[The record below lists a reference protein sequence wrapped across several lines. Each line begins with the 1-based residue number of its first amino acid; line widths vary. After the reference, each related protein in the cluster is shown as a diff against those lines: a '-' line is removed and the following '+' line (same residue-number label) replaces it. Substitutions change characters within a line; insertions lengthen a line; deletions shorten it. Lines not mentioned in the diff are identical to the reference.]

1 MDLMKYK
8 QINNR
13 KYYPGKDQNDTG
25 LNFGTDQILQGLQFM
40 GSLYNSFSGNK
51 SVDDLY
57 KESDINTN
65 TINGVGY
72 NTRSIDQKEQMQ
84 QLNRENT
91 ANTFKNIGSGAT
103 LGASIG
109 GPIGAGVGAVT
120 GLVGGLFGAHSRKNK
135 LRNRLNELRQDLNY
149 ENNYN
154 RASALD
160 QSIKQNSNTVNSGM
174 LYGANKGFDGNM
186 NSYNKVWTP
195 DGFIKGDTN
204 SVVGKGESIIDFN
217 SGKGSI
223 VTKGKRGVDNQ
234 PSGVSPNDDTV
245 ILGNDINWATGHRF
259 SDDAMPYTNRLSK
272 LNKIEKQAGRFG
284 NLSSLSKKTQQ
295 VQQKTINPYKQ
306 EMLKSLKVYA
316 DQQKTQHELENKY
329 NEYPMY
335 KDGYDGWIPS
345 ALNAISSI
353 GNYIGIKNSYLRKPN
368 SYQANV
374 YENSALNTLRNL
386 NINKYGY
393 LRPMYDT
400 VRQYNYAVNNSGG
413 LTAGQ
418 KAAQRAAVALG
429 TQKNIADVLNKIDE
443 QNNRYKQ
450 SYAEALLNTGAANA
464 QRRQQ
469 AYQYDDQAYSQAH
482 GAKEQMLQTYRNDLY
497 NAIWQGFANKNKYD
511 MFKDT
516 MNMYY
521 QDKPY
526 RERYD
531 IPSVN
536 YSMGDIKPK
545 ASANNIFNTTLK
557 TPTSRTN
564 TYATSSNFLPDWN
577 SYLNEKF
584 PFDFTTM
591 TWGR

>member
-13 KYYPGKDQNDTG
+13 KYDPGKDQKDSG
-25 LNFGTDQILQGLQFM
+25 LNFDTNDVLQSIQFL

-65 TINGVGY
+65 TINGISY

-84 QLNRENT
+84 QLKRENT
-91 ANTFKNIGSGAT
+91 ANTFKTVGAGAT
-103 LGASIG
+103 LGGSVG
-109 GPIGAGVGAVT
+109 GPIGAGIGAAV
-120 GLVGGLFGAHSRKNK
+120 GLVGGLFGSQSRKNK

-154 RASALD
+154 QASALD
-160 QSIKQNSNTVNSGM
+160 QSIKQNSNTITSGM

-186 NSYNKVWTP
+186 NNYNKVWTP
-195 DGFIKGDTN
+195 DGFIKGNTN
-204 SVVGKGESIIDFN
+204 SVVGKGESIINFN

-234 PSGVSPNDDTV
+234 PSGVHPTDDTV

-259 SDDAMPYTNRLSK
+259 SDDAMPYTNKLSK
-272 LNKIEKQAGRFG
+272 LNKIEKQAGKFG
-284 NLSSLSKKTQQ
+284 NLSSLSKITQQ
-295 VQQKTINPYKQ
+295 VQKKTIDPYKQ
-306 EMLKSLKVYA
+306 DALKALKVYA
-316 DQQKTQHELENKY
+316 DQQKTQHEIENES
-329 NEYPMY
+329 NNYPMY
-335 KDGYDGWIPS
+335 DEGYDGWIPS
-345 ALNAISSI
+345 ALNIISSI
-353 GNYIGIKNSYLRKPN
+353 GNYIGTKNSSLRKPN
-368 SYQANV
+368 SYQANT
-374 YENSALNTLRNL
+374 YEGSALNTLRNL

-393 LRPMYDT
+393 LRPIYDT

-418 KAAQRAAVALG
+418 KAAQRAAVTLG
-429 TQKNIADVLNKIDE
+429 TQKNIADILNKIDE

-526 RERYD
+526 RTRQD
-531 IPSVN
+531 IPSAN
-536 YSMGDIKPK
+536 FNTRAIKPK
-545 ASANNIFNTTLK
+545 TSTNNIFNTTVK
-557 TPTSRTN
+557 APTSRTN
-564 TYATSSNFLPDWN
+564 THIASSDLLPDWN

-584 PFDFTTM
+584 PFNFTTM
-591 TWGR
+591 TWE